1 MVVPATWKERQMN
14 ERIKQLANKAVG
26 KRSCYMIEAEYIKFA
41 ELIVRECASIAY
53 RESCYSDPENV
64 MGFDIAKKIEEN
76 FGVEE

>member
-1 MVVPATWKERQMN
+1 MN
-14 ERIKQLANKAVG
+14 ERIEEFAEDCKILGEKEFAGKVVG
-26 KRSCYMIEAEYIKFA
+26 FNYKKFA
-41 ELIVRECASIAY
+41 ELLVKECASIAY